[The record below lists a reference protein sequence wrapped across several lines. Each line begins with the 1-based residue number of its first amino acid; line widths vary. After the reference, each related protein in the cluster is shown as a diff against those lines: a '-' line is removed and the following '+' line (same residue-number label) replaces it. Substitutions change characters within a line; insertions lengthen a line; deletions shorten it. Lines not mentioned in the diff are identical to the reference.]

1 MKIAILDDYQNV
13 ALAMAN
19 WTTIERRAEITVF
32 HDYLAESE
40 ELVRRLEPFDIIC
53 VMRERT
59 PIRRD
64 LIARLPHLKLIASTA
79 PGNAAIDVAAAEERG
94 IKVVGTG
101 YRSTPTIEMTW
112 ALILA
117 SVRHLVSE
125 SNSVRDGGW
134 QVGIGEELEGKVL
147 GILGLGRVGG
157 PVARI
162 GAAFGMNII
171 AWSQNLTAQAA
182 GAVGA
187 RLVSKEELFEKSDL
201 LTIHLVLS
209 DRTRGLVGA
218 KELSL
223 MKPTAR
229 LINTSRG
236 PIVDE
241 GALIDALKTRKIRGA
256 ALDVFDHEPLPKDH
270 AFRHLDNVLAT
281 PHVGYV
287 AQDLYRTFY
296 EDTVRNISD
305 WMDARGKR

>member
-32 HDYLAESE
+32 RDHLAESE

-134 QVGIGEELEGKVL
+134 QVGIGEELEGKVF
-147 GILGLGRVGG
+147 GVLGLGRVGG

-187 RLVSKEELFEKSDL
+187 RLVSKEELFERSDL

-256 ALDVFDHEPLPKDH
+256 ALDVFDREPLPKDH
-270 AFRHLDNVLAT
+270 AFRRLDNVLAT

-287 AQDLYRTFY
+287 ARDLYRTFY

-305 WMDARGKR
+305 WMDARGKH

>member
-13 ALAMAN
+13 ALGMAN
-19 WTTIERRAEITVF
+19 WTSIERRAEITVF
-32 HDYLAESE
+32 NDYLAESE
-40 ELVRRLEPFDIIC
+40 ELVRRLEPFEIIC

-79 PGNAAIDVAAAEERG
+79 PGNAAIDMAAAEERG

-134 QVGIGEELEGKVL
+134 QVGIGEELEGKTL

-187 RLVSKEELFEKSDL
+187 KLVSKEELFEKSDL

-218 KELSL
+218 GELSL

-241 GALIDALKTRKIRGA
+241 GALIDALKKRKIRGA
-256 ALDVFDHEPLPKDH
+256 VLDVFDREPLPKDH

-287 AQDLYRTFY
+287 AQDLYRIFY

-305 WMDARGKR
+305 WMDARGKH

>member
-1 MKIAILDDYQNV
+1 MDESLQPVLKIAET
-13 ALAMAN
+13 A
-19 WTTIERRAEITVF
+19 F
-32 HDYLAESE
+32 
-40 ELVRRLEPFDIIC
+40 
-53 VMRERT
+53 
-59 PIRRD
+59 RRD

-162 GAAFGMNII
+162 EAAFGMNII

-182 GAVGA
+182 DAVGA

-209 DRTRGLVGA
+209 DRTRGLVGP
-218 KELSL
+218 KKLSL
-223 MKPTAR
+223 MRPTAR
-229 LINTSRG
+229 SINTSRG
-236 PIVDE
+236 LIVDE

-270 AFRHLDNVLAT
+270 AFRHLDNGLAT

-287 AQDLYRTFY
+287 AQDLYRTF
-296 EDTVRNISD
+296 SD
-305 WMDARGKR
+305 WMDARRKH

>member
-32 HDYLAESE
+32 HDHLAESE

-64 LIARLPHLKLIASTA
+64 LIARLPQLKLIASTA

-101 YRSTPTIEMTW
+101 YSSTPTIEMTW

-134 QVGIGEELEGKVL
+134 QVGIGEELQGKVL

-223 MKPTAR
+223 MRPTAR

-296 EDTVRNISD
+296 EDTVKNISA
-305 WMDARGKR
+305 WMDARGKH